1 MRRRCRARALVTG
14 LVAGILVFAALQGC
28 SSQRAAPV
36 EIAAPQPTPPLPD
49 DRAPLEWA
57 RDEPYFIVVSRS
69 CRTLTLYRWGQ
80 WLQTYDHLAFG
91 ANDGDKLYEGD
102 RRTPRGLYMIVG
114 KRHHPRWSRFML
126 LDYPNTRD
134 LAAWKKAVEQDRVS
148 GGPGG
153 EVGIHGTDKPRFNE
167 LGIDWTYGCISMRSE
182 DVRELYDVVP
192 DGTLV
197 LIGD

>member
-1 MRRRCRARALVTG
+1 MLRWCRARAGIAG
-14 LVAGILVFAALQGC
+14 LVVGMLALVALPGC
-28 SSQRAAPV
+28 SPQRPAPV
-36 EIAAPQPTPPLPD
+36 ANTAPQAEVPLPD

-69 CRTLTLYRWGQ
+69 CRTLTLYRYGQ
-80 WLQTYDHLAFG
+80 WLHTYDHLAFG
-91 ANDGDKLYEGD
+91 ANDGDKLFEGD

-134 LAAWKKAVEQDRVS
+134 RAAWKRAVERNNVS

-153 EVGIHGTDKPRFNE
+153 QVGIHGTDKPRFNE

-182 DVRELYDVVP
+182 DVRELYDLVS